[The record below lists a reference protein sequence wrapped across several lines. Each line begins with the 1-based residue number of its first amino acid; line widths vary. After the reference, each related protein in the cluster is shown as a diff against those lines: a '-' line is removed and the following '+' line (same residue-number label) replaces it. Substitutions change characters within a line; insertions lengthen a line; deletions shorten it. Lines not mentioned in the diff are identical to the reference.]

1 MSASMTKALWD
12 KVDAHNLTTEELKA
26 FAQAEELAYSL
37 GHLAR
42 TVSGIACLVTED
54 GQNKTGAGNFQH
66 STDVADLLF
75 AISDA
80 IGTKA
85 ELVNIA
91 STAAWMLGEKQTPS

>member
-1 MSASMTKALWD
+1 MSASMIKALWD
-12 KVDAHNLTTEELKA
+12 KVDVRNLTTDDLKSL
-26 FAQAEELAYSL
+26 AQAEDLSCSL

-42 TVSGIACLVTED
+42 TVSGIACLVAED

-66 STDVADLLF
+66 HSDVTDLLF

-91 STAAWMLGEKQTPS
+91 SNAAWMLGEKKLP